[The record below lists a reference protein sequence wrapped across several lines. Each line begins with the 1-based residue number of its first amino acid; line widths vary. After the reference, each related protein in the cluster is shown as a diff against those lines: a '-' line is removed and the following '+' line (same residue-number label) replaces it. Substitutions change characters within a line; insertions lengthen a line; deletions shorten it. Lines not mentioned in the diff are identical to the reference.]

1 MRLREV
7 GIRHFRNL
15 AVQELEI
22 PPEGFALIGENA
34 QGKSNFLEAVYYL
47 ETFRSFRGAPDEQ
60 LVAVGQEAFRVSG
73 VLAEATS
80 ESERRVTAAYQLR
93 GKRKKVTVDGAEVD
107 RLGDAL
113 GSLAAVIFSP
123 TDVELVSGGP
133 AERRRYLDI
142 MLSLNVPGYVRALQ
156 QYRHVLAQRNAALRE
171 AARGGGTGGAAVAA
185 VRAWDDGLVRW
196 GARLVIERRQWIEER
211 CGLFRTLYEAV
222 AADGQ
227 GAGLRYEPGIP
238 LGGGTHDAIGED
250 DIAAAFREALA
261 VPRTAERELRVG
273 STVVGPHRDDLE
285 VTLEGD
291 AGRLDARAFGSGGQR
306 RTAALALRLLEA
318 RTIRDRRQRSPL
330 VLVDD
335 VFAELDEGRSER
347 ALDLLEREETGQV
360 ILTAPK
366 ASDIRLKRDALP
378 RWRIAAGRIET

>member
-60 LVAVGQEAFRVSG
+60 LVAVGQEAFRVTG
-73 VLAEATS
+73 ALAEAADQ
-80 ESERRVTAAYQLR
+80 RRVTAAYQPR

-123 TDVELVSGGP
+123 ADVELVSGGP

-142 MLSLNVPGYVRALQ
+142 VLSLNVPGYVRALQ
-156 QYRHVLAQRNAALRE
+156 QYRHVLAQRNAALRD
-171 AARGGGTGGAAVAA
+171 AARAGGAGGAAV
-185 VRAWDDGLVRW
+185 RPWDDGLVRW
-196 GARLVIERRQWIEER
+196 GARLVMERRQWIEER

-227 GAGLRYEPGIP
+227 GAGLRYEPGVP
-238 LGGGTHDAIGED
+238 LEGATGED
-250 DIAAAFREALA
+250 DVAAAFREALA

-273 STVVGPHRDDLE
+273 STVVGPHRDDLL
-285 VTLEGD
+285 VTLEGG
-291 AGRLDARAFGSGGQR
+291 AGRLEARAFGSGGQR

-318 RTIRDRRQRSPL
+318 RTIRDRRRRSPL

>member
-15 AVQELEI
+15 AVQELQI
-22 PPEGFALIGENA
+22 PPEGLALIGENA
-34 QGKSNFLEAVYYL
+34 QGKSSFLEAIYYL

-60 LVAVGQEAFRVSG
+60 LVAVGQEAFRVTAA
-73 VLAEATS
+73 LD
-80 ESERRVTAAYQLR
+80 ERKISAAYQPR
-93 GKRKKVTVDGAEVD
+93 GKRKKVTVDGAETD

-123 TDVELVSGGP
+123 ADVEVVSGGP

-142 MLSLNVPGYVRALQ
+142 VLSLNVPGYVRALQ
-156 QYRHVLAQRNAALRE
+156 QYRHVLAQRNAALKE
-171 AARGGGTGGAAVAA
+171 AGRSGAGSAGGAP
-185 VRAWDDGLVRW
+185 VRPWDDGLVRA
-196 GARLVIERRQWIEER
+196 GARLIVERRRWVEER
-211 CGLFRTLYEAV
+211 GGLFRSLYEAV

-227 GAGLRYEPGIP
+227 TAALRYAPG
-238 LGGGTHDAIGED
+238 LALAEVAGSALSEED
-250 DIAAAFREALA
+250 VACAFREALA
-261 VPRTAERELRVG
+261 VPRTVERDLRMG
-273 STVVGPHRDDLE
+273 STSVGPHRDDLE

-291 AGRLDARAFGSGGQR
+291 AGRMEARAFGSGGQR

-318 RTIRDRRQRSPL
+318 RTIRVRRERAPL

-366 ASDIRLKRDALP
+366 ASDVRLKRDALP
-378 RWRIAAGRIET
+378 CWRIARGRIET